1 MKHYEVVCAVIYNDN
16 NEIFIARRGK
26 GRALEGFFEFP
37 GGKEEIGE
45 TKEEAIT
52 REIKEELNAD
62 IKPIKYL
69 GSSYYEYTN
78 LDGYDPFSIT
88 LYAYKCKLIS
98 NTLTL
103 SEHTEYK
110 FVSLEELKNIKLAMA
125 DIKLLEY
132 LD

>member
-1 MKHYEVVCAVIYNDN
+1 MKHYEVVCAVIYNDK
-16 NEIFIARRGK
+16 NEIFVARRGK

-37 GGKEEIGE
+37 GGKEEAGE
-45 TKEEAIT
+45 TKEEAIV

-78 LDGYDPFSIT
+78 LDGYDAFSIT

-110 FVSLEELKNIKLAMA
+110 FVSLDELKNINLAMA

-132 LD
+132 L